1 MHPPPSNLHAV
12 SPNRYHTTF
21 TTSGA
26 GGESVELR
34 GEGQRQ
40 CQLADVSDT
49 NNDSNTLTSN
59 DLLHRGIGLPV
70 VDLMASVVG
79 ISSLGWWVIWVG
91 GHGEIFHNK
100 TEKILPHTIM
110 VAFPTVIL
118 SNLPYSRPHR

>member
-79 ISSLGWWVIWVG
+79 ISSLVVVGDLGWQTRRNISQQN
-91 GHGEIFHNK
+91 GENSSCGAENK
-100 TEKILPHTIM
+100 AAYDNGS
-110 VAFPTVIL
+110 V
-118 SNLPYSRPHR
+118 SYSYLI